1 MSNVELANIR
11 ATVDEELAKLGLA
24 DQNLIERDQLVEGY
38 STYIKTPSG
47 IHNDQLRE
55 PNQSFF
61 DAMCELD
68 TATPPEEDKRILGLI
83 ADACG
88 L

>member
-1 MSNVELANIR
+1 MDAEELTNLR
-11 ATVDEELAKLGLA
+11 ATVDEELAKQGLA

-38 STYIKTPSG
+38 AAYMKMPHG
-47 IHNDQLRE
+47 VHNEQLRE

-68 TATPPEEDKRILGLI
+68 AVTPPEEDKRILDLI
-83 ADACG
+83 ADACS